1 MAEKLNGVEIHGFNM
16 AGASEAENLNLE
28 RRTADPALA
37 DIKGARV
44 WENASEGVIKFATVN
59 AQGAVNIEVFA
70 NVAELQA
77 AEQSARDYAD
87 EKVSSLTNGAFTDLE
102 SLVNTIN
109 GDSSVEGSF
118 RKQVADVVGAAPEA
132 LDTLKEI
139 ADSLAS
145 DPNLDAT
152 LRTLVSSSIESAKS
166 ELKGAVSSAMDT
178 MEEIE
183 NAFNQRNS
191 VVDGR
196 LNGLDQSV
204 AQNVNTIAQE
214 TTDRQE
220 AITAEQQARSQ
231 AIASEQSTRAQ
242 AIEEETAARMQ
253 AIASEQSARSQAIE
267 GEATARAQAI
277 SEEAEARDQAIEAL
291 RGAINS
297 REYAEVTAT
306 PAKTHTIA
314 HNLGA
319 VHVVPHIWTADG
331 SGNWKF
337 AIVPHREV
345 DNNTLEIGPF
355 DTNRNVKVHVQ
366 AVGNV

>member
-231 AIASEQSTRAQ
+231 AIASEQS
-242 AIEEETAARMQ
+242 
-253 AIASEQSARSQAIE
+253 ARSQAIE